1 MSSWTRETARKP
13 PSQAIPFVALAVS
26 SPAPTVGIPEVRQ
39 WPNPLTRTQTP
50 VGEPRPADT
59 IVTPGEVRG
68 FPEPV
73 TRRSQAEARR
83 QAQQTP
89 AVQPRL
95 ANTIETPGEVR
106 GFPEP
111 VTRRSQAEA
120 RRQAQ
125 EQNQSPQS
133 QSQQTLQRQ
142 RPAAAA
148 AAAAAAGTP
157 AVAVAVASI
166 RKPDALKITQVPA
179 ADEPQVT
186 VIIPLVGGI
195 DFLEDAILSVKRQ
208 TYPHWTGLLG
218 LVNLTDSQKLA
229 VETTVNNAG
238 LNNRFTVQSFTYD
251 SKNTPAVITEL
262 AASIATTPLVAHLD
276 KSDIWLPKKLELQ
289 VALLEKENADIVGSL
304 YREFGESS
312 KAINLPVGILY
323 KGDFEKSNP
332 LMLSA
337 VLMKRDLAIFTDEF
351 AAFDYDCWVRSF
363 LKGAALYNLDA
374 IQVLRRITRSTLFN
388 TVDTHPELIRQKY
401 LEDDAA

>member
-13 PSQAIPFVALAVS
+13 PTQAVPFIPLAVS
-26 SPAPTVGIPEVRQ
+26 SPAPTVGVPEVRQ
-39 WPNPLTRTQTP
+39 WPNPLTRN
-50 VGEPRPADT
+50 
-59 IVTPGEVRG
+59 
-68 FPEPV
+68 
-73 TRRSQAEARR
+73 
-83 QAQQTP
+83 QTP
-89 AVQPRL
+89 AAQTNPPPAVEPRFT
-95 ANTIETPGEVR
+95 NTIETPGEVR

-125 EQNQSPQS
+125 
-133 QSQQTLQRQ
+133 QSQQSQQQQPQQPQQSQQSQAQ

-148 AAAAAAGTP
+148 AAAAAA
-157 AVAVAVASI
+157 AVATI
-166 RKPDALKITQVPA
+166 KKPDALKITQIPA
-179 ADEPQVT
+179 AAEPQVT
-186 VIIPLVGGI
+186 VVIPLVGGI

-229 VETTVNNAG
+229 VETTVANAG
-238 LNNRFTVQSFTYD
+238 LTNRFTLESLTYD
-251 SKNTPAVITEL
+251 SKNIPAVITEL
-262 AASIATTPLVAHLD
+262 ATMIATTPLVAHLD
-276 KSDIWLPKKLELQ
+276 ARDIWLPKKLELQ
-289 VALLEKENADIVGSL
+289 VALLEKEDADIVGSL

-323 KGDFEKSNP
+323 RGDFEKSNP

-337 VLMKRDLAIFTDEF
+337 ILMKRELAVFTDEF

-363 LKGAALYNLDA
+363 LNGAALCNLDA

-388 TVDTHPELIRQKY
+388 TVNTQPELIRQKY
-401 LEDDAA
+401 LENETA

>member
-13 PSQAIPFVALAVS
+13 PTQAVPFVPLAVS

-39 WPNPLTRTQTP
+39 WPNPLTRNQTP
-50 VGEPRPADT
+50 VAQTNQPPAVEPRLTNT

-83 QAQQTP
+83 QAQQ
-89 AVQPRL
+89 
-95 ANTIETPGEVR
+95 
-106 GFPEP
+106 
-111 VTRRSQAEA
+111 
-120 RRQAQ
+120 
-125 EQNQSPQS
+125 QNQSQPQS
-133 QSQQTLQRQ
+133 QSQAQQNQNLQRQ

-148 AAAAAAGTP
+148 AAAA
-157 AVAVAVASI
+157 VAVATI
-166 RKPDALKITQVPA
+166 KKPAALKITQIPA
-179 ADEPQVT
+179 AEDPQVT

-238 LNNRFTVQSFTYD
+238 LTNRFTVQSFTYD

-262 AASIATTPLVAHLD
+262 AASVATTPLVAHLD
-276 KSDIWLPKKLELQ
+276 ARDIWLPKKLELQ

-312 KAINLPVGILY
+312 KAVNLPVGILY

-337 VLMKRDLAIFTDEF
+337 VLMKRDLAVFTDEF

-363 LKGAALYNLDA
+363 LKGAALHNLDA

-388 TVDTHPELIRQKY
+388 TVDTQPELIRQKY
-401 LEDDAA
+401 LEDDST